1 MNYILDIL
9 KSIFE
14 KIKSDSRFFY
24 WMVIIVLLIILFLT
38 SKSCQS
44 AKLDAEISKNNI
56 EAIQDKLRT
65 EKNKSGEIEFLKRSL
80 VADLETL
87 KGLNSSL
94 YEEVEK
100 MNGKVLAMSKNM
112 IDIKG
117 TLVGIEI
124 NTRSSKPISLKNDTL
139 VVPYTFIDGND
150 KKTWSREITGKSV
163 LLMKNVTD
171 STYALPIYNVLTT
184 DKMSLQI
191 FSSIRK
197 RESDDKFE
205 FVLRTDY
212 PNITLN
218 PEGFIDPSVFAA
230 NNTTLT
236 QDKWIIGPYMGVG
249 INNSFGIMPQIGI
262 GITYRIIGF

>member
-1 MNYILDIL
+1 MSFILDIL
-9 KSIFE
+9 KSLFE
-14 KIKSDSRFFY
+14 KMKSDSRFFY
-24 WMVIIVLLIILFLT
+24 WVIIIILLIILFFT
-38 SKSCQS
+38 TKSCQN
-44 AKLDAEISKNNI
+44 AKLEAEISKNNI

-65 EKNKSGEIEFLKRSL
+65 EKNKAGEIQFLKRALVSDLKSL
-80 VADLETL
+80 KD
-87 KGLNSSL
+87 LNSTL
-94 YEEVEK
+94 YDEVQK

-112 IDIKG
+112 IDIEG

-124 NTRSSKPISLKNDTL
+124 NTRGEKPIKLKSDTL
-139 VVPYTFIDGND
+139 VVPYTYTDRNE
-150 KKTWSREITGKSV
+150 KNTWSREVIGESV
-163 LLMKNVTD
+163 VLMKNITD
-171 STYALPIYNVLTT
+171 STYALPIYNKLKS

-218 PEGFIDPSVFAA
+218 PEGFIDPSIFAS
-230 NNTTLT
+230 NNTSLT
-236 QDKWIIGPYMGVG
+236 QDKWIIGPFIGVG
-249 INNSFGIMPQIGI
+249 VNSSFGIAPQIGI